1 MRAYNKVVVYPY
13 NHTFEPVVRHFDQ
26 LCISAEEIAVVSPGG
41 LGFVGTK
48 LEISTRQ
55 GTQECTV
62 TDSLEDE
69 LLDSDALIVCDY
81 PSNEYLDQLVSKAME
96 TALEQEKTVFCFC
109 RVHEEQMEKW
119 NQHKGAGNG
128 QFYNWGTGP
137 KTKETFKPDVTQDL
151 LEPSVP
157 VIQIMGISENTDKF
171 EVQLVLRH
179 LFEKQGYCVSQIGTR
194 PYCEAFGFHSFP
206 SFMTQVGLTES
217 EKVYA
222 INQYVRKL
230 IDEEHAD
237 LLIVGVPFPIQKYNQ
252 THTNGFGILP
262 FLLSQAFTPDFTLLC
277 SLYDAGKSDLFEDMS
292 RYCYHRFGYP
302 VDCIHMSATAIDAL
316 TTLDKNAIVYNFYD
330 QAEVEEAVRH
340 WNTCDSSPVPV
351 WNLKHERDQKKAFD
365 LILKKLTNEVEEMP
379 DIMIDFEG

>member
-1 MRAYNKVVVYPY
+1 MSAYKKAVLYPY
-13 NHTFEPVVRHFDQ
+13 NHTFEPVLRHFDQ

-48 LEISTRQ
+48 VEISTKH
-55 GTQECTV
+55 GTQECVV
-62 TDSLEDE
+62 TNSLEEE
-69 LLDSDALIVCDY
+69 LRDSDILLVCDY
-81 PSNEYLDQLVSKAME
+81 PSNKYLDQLVLKAIE

-109 RVHEEQMEKW
+109 RVHEDQIEKW
-119 NQHKGAGNG
+119 NRQKGAKNG
-128 QFYNWGTGP
+128 LLRYWGTNTQ
-137 KTKETFKPDVTQDL
+137 TKDGFTPDVTQDL

-171 EVQLVLRH
+171 EVQLILRR
-179 LFEKQGYCVSQIGTR
+179 LFEEQGYRVSQIGTR

-206 SFMTQVGLTES
+206 SFMTEVGLTES

-237 LLIVGVPFPIQKYNQ
+237 LLIVGVPFPVQKYNQ

-262 FLLSQAFTPDFTLLC
+262 FVLSQAFTPDFTLLC
-277 SLYDAGKSDLFEDMS
+277 SLYDAGKSNLFEDMS
-292 RYCYHRFGYP
+292 RYCYQRFGFP
-302 VDCIHMSATAIDAL
+302 VDCIHMSSTAIDAL
-316 TTLDKNAIVYNFYD
+316 TTLDKDEIVYNFYD
-330 QAEVEEAVRH
+330 QNEVEEAVRY
-340 WNTCDSSPVPV
+340 WSTCDPAAVPV
-351 WNLKHERDQKKAFD
+351 WNLKQKRDQEKAFE

-379 DIMIDFEG
+379 EIMIDFEG